1 MKWEDVDN
9 SYEYALEKIMT
20 LNTAI
25 SQAKDVIRIQQEHIN
40 RMRKDIESIRELAK
54 EFDNMPI
61 CDQVDYWMVARR
73 IYKVLDGDK

>member
-40 RMRKDIESIRELAK
+40 RLKETIEDLMAER
-54 EFDNMPI
+54 
-61 CDQVDYWMVARR
+61 
-73 IYKVLDGDK
+73 

>member
-1 MKWEDVDN
+1 MNENPFGFPDMKWEDVDN

-40 RMRKDIESIRELAK
+40 RLKETIEDLMAER
-54 EFDNMPI
+54 
-61 CDQVDYWMVARR
+61 
-73 IYKVLDGDK
+73 